1 MERQAPLHA
10 PQPQVSLAHVFRLGG
25 GVRSDG
31 ECFLGPVDGESDIAP
46 VASRT
51 EYLARPGLASGG
63 AHIVHRRDPGLAAVL
78 SFFAWGLGYIY
89 LGRFWAG
96 FALVALE
103 ALFVGVTWFSAAT
116 AGLLPLI
123 RPYLS
128 AQDAAWAEEAAGWFL
143 VACLVLSAAI
153 WVAQVVGA
161 YRAAVAE
168 NERGEWLLDLQRRQE
183 AEIARLQ
190 AAMRRDQGM

>member
-1 MERQAPLHA
+1 MRLN
-10 PQPQVSLAHVFRLGG
+10 SKLALPPVVLLGG
-25 GVRSDG
+25 VVGLTANSS
-31 ECFLGPVDGESDIAP
+31 LGRVDGESDVAP

-51 EYLARPGLASGG
+51 GYLARPRLASGG

-96 FALVALE
+96 FALVVLE
-103 ALFVGVTWFSAAT
+103 ALFVGLAWFGAT
-116 AGLLPLI
+116 TVGLFPLI

-128 AQDAAWAEEAAGWFL
+128 VQDAAWAEAAAGWLL

-168 NERGEWLLDLQRRQE
+168 NERAEWLLDLQRRQD
-183 AEIARLQ
+183 AEIARLR
-190 AAMRRDQGM
+190 AATRRGQGM